1 MKEYAK
7 HLIFTAAILVS
18 ILPSLVA
25 QSGTYHTVR
34 DLEVWTAAK
43 IEYKLN
49 KKLDFGFEEQ
59 IRLKDDASNIDQYFS
74 EITAGYK
81 LNKKIS
87 LGLGLR
93 YIKKN
98 DNEGK
103 IQGYENHLRW
113 NGDLS
118 YKHKVERFGLKY
130 RLRYQSK
137 NELNVSEAQGDTL
150 KKTIRLKVGSTYNIK
165 DWKLDPKVSAEIF
178 NVLNNNEGFSKVRFT
193 IGTEYKTK
201 NWGDVGAFYRMEK
214 ELKENYPKTTN
225 IIGIQYQYTI
235 KRKPNEK

>member
-59 IRLKDDASNIDQYFS
+59 IRLKDDASNIDQYVS
-74 EITAGYK
+74 EITARNK

-87 LGLGLR
+87 LGLG
-93 YIKKN
+93 
-98 DNEGK
+98 
-103 IQGYENHLRW
+103 
-113 NGDLS
+113 
-118 YKHKVERFGLKY
+118 
-130 RLRYQSK
+130 
-137 NELNVSEAQGDTL
+137 
-150 KKTIRLKVGSTYNIK
+150 
-165 DWKLDPKVSAEIF
+165 
-178 NVLNNNEGFSKVRFT
+178 
-193 IGTEYKTK
+193 
-201 NWGDVGAFYRMEK
+201 
-214 ELKENYPKTTN
+214 
-225 IIGIQYQYTI
+225 
-235 KRKPNEK
+235 